1 MPVSAWFGRPSGVRV
16 RAETWQLKVKVD
28 VCIHRARVLTLFK
41 AFMLSSPSRSFIS
54 SFVFEAEN
62 AVSGFLPA
70 CRLKALN
77 PHIAQGSTVLCFML
91 LQELE

>member
-1 MPVSAWFGRPSGVRV
+1 MKNVIILTWFDRKLVFESK
-16 RAETWQLKVKVD
+16 EL
-28 VCIHRARVLTLFK
+28 RARVLTLFK